1 MICIYT
7 VTHRHFRSTLLNNA
21 LNILHV
27 LPSGTRQ
34 YCMHGWVGH
43 IDNVC
48 VGHIHMLI
56 EANNKIKFLDAWVHE
71 EYRRQGIFRT
81 LWDTRWEYV
90 QQNYPKYTAYAWCK
104 PMSLPLLLERG
115 FTTGDS
121 SIYVEREVIRSDKP
135 KDKPPHFTDCPVT
148 C

>member
-1 MICIYT
+1 MIFIDT
-7 VTHRHFRSTLLNNA
+7 VIHIHFRSTLLEQS

-34 YCMHGWVGH
+34 YNMHGWIAH

-56 EANNKIKFLDAWVHE
+56 EANNRIKFLDAWVHE
-71 EYRRQGIFRT
+71 DYRRQGIFRT
-81 LWDTRWEYV
+81 LWDVRWDYI
-90 QQNYPKYTAYAWCK
+90 QDNYAGYTTYAWCK
-104 PMSLPLLLERG
+104 PVSLPLLLEKG

-121 SIYVEREVIRSDKP
+121 SIYVEREVTRSKRKP
-135 KDKPPHFTDCPVT
+135 LTDCPVT